1 MARPKALLFDWDNT
15 LVDTWPCIERAT
27 NITLTT
33 MGQAPWTTAEVRARV
48 AGSLRDTFPK
58 IYGNRWEQAREVYYR
73 AFEQVHL
80 EMLTEVAGAAA
91 FLQAAAKSGVY
102 MGVVSNKTGKYLR
115 QEAAHLGWDKHFK
128 RLVGAQDAVRDK
140 PEIDPVLMA
149 LDASGLTPSTDV
161 WLIGDAAIDVVCAN
175 NAGMTSVLVHAPSNN
190 TDPAAALHAADF
202 AALAKL
208 LDL

>member
-33 MGQAPWTTAEVRARV
+33 MGHQPWTPAEVRARV

-58 IYGNRWEQAREVYYR
+58 IYGERWQEAREVYYR
-73 AFEQVHL
+73 SYEQVHL
-80 EMLTEVAGAAA
+80 DALTEIRGAAD
-91 FLQAAAKSGVY
+91 FLKAAAKSGVY
-102 MGVVSNKTGKYLR
+102 MGVVSNKTGRYLR
-115 QEAAHLGWDKHFK
+115 KESTHIGWDKYFG
-128 RLVGAQDAVRDK
+128 RLVGSQDAAKDK
-140 PEIDPVLMA
+140 PEIDPVLLA
-149 LDASGLTPSTDV
+149 LHSSGLKPNADV
-161 WLIGDAAIDVVCAN
+161 WFIGDAAIDVVCAN

-202 AALAKL
+202 RALAKL
-208 LDL
+208 LGL